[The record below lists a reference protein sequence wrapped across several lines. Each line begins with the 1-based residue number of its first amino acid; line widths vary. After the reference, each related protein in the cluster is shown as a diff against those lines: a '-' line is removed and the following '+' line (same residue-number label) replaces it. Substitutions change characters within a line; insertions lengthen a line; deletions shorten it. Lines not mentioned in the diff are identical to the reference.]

1 MPYAWR
7 PDAQSD
13 WILIVPDVVLPGFGD
28 PDGDGVRDNIAV
40 PSGSA
45 HFAGWSEEERA
56 AAGVAA
62 LVETPRPTGC
72 RVDGWTVADVD
83 GQPTQ
88 VWTWSPYADADL
100 TALRAA
106 AVAAVK
112 AEASARILAAFPM
125 WKQMNLNA
133 RATELTNALA
143 ANGAYTEAEAI
154 EALRLQAVWAWIRS
168 VRAASDSIEAA
179 LAQASAAE
187 LEAFDAA
194 APAEG
199 FGAWPAAYSGEA

>member
-1 MPYAWR
+1 MPR
-7 PDAQSD
+7 FT
-13 WILIVPDVVLPGFGD
+13 LNGERL
-28 PDGDGVRDNIAV
+28 
-40 PSGSA
+40 A
-45 HFAGWSEEERA
+45 H
-56 AAGVAA
+56 
-62 LVETPRPTGC
+62 
-72 RVDGWTVADVD
+72 
-83 GQPTQ
+83 GQF
-88 VWTWSPYADADL
+88 ADANGVQHPAVILDL
-100 TALRAA
+100 WTDEQLAEIGVTREPCDEEDAPALRAA

-168 VRAASDSIEAA
+168 VRAASDAIEAA
-179 LAQASAAE
+179 LAQASPAE